1 MDIAEL
7 QETPNP
13 HFLHGHGLLPP
24 PASSHEIFR
33 AHIVPT
39 NCQQSRDLL
48 LSP

>member
-13 HFLHGHGLLPP
+13 HFLHGHGLLL
-24 PASSHEIFR
+24 PASSQEIFR